1 MRGSSHLI
9 ICPYGSP
16 LDGIRSIAFL
26 AKGLACFSVCRFVFR
41 KRHPLADDFSARL
54 VFWFHGQNPLVSR
67 WSTAARGKLMLSTI
81 EVGTLGGLDNPLGE
95 GSTN

>member
-1 MRGSSHLI
+1 MTSGVERGRANKRPLRWGHGLPMRGSSHLI

-26 AKGLACFSVCRFVFR
+26 T

-54 VFWFHGQNPLVSR
+54 VFRLHAQRSFALN
-67 WSTAARGKLMLSTI
+67 
-81 EVGTLGGLDNPLGE
+81 GG
-95 GSTN
+95 